1 MIEILHCYTRAVLY
15 RSEDVS
21 DLRAAVVAA
30 VTSHADL
37 QGAYLRGVNL
47 QDADLRGVNLGDA
60 MATET
65 HERAML
71 LAQCDRL
78 RAALY
83 LAAETLEIS
92 EVWCVMKTQ
101 VGTEP
106 LAAARAALA
115 RTEEKP

>member
-1 MIEILHCYTRAVLY
+1 MMIEILHRYTRAVLY

-37 QGAYLRGVNL
+37 RGAY
-47 QDADLRGVNLGDA
+47 LGDA

-106 LAAARAALA
+106 LAAARSALA